1 VKDHEATLAFLALRK
16 EFDADFADSKTVNN
30 DIWFKFASE
39 FNVIGYYVS
48 TDKMRAREKFR
59 QKW

>member
-30 DIWFKFASE
+30 DIWGKIASQLNE
-39 FNVIGYYVS
+39 MGYYLG
-48 TDKMRAREKFR
+48 TDKMRAREKYG